1 MKTTSTT
8 NSEIINAKANTNATA
23 ANVASTNALS
33 TNVLSSSSATTAS
46 TSTAAA
52 KAIKRAYTSPM
63 MRKIDLIV
71 IHCSATRC
79 NTNFTPEALDACHR
93 KRGFNGCGYHFYIT
107 KDGLVHAMRP
117 VHLPGAHARG
127 YNANSIGICY
137 EGGLNGD
144 GKAQDT
150 RTILQKSI
158 LHSLVGRLKK
168 EFGIKKV
175 VGHRDLSP
183 DLNGDGKITPNEYMK
198 QCPCFDVASEDF

>member
-1 MKTTSTT
+1 MKTINLLNSTAIAAKTTVSKSNEATTTTSTST
-8 NSEIINAKANTNATA
+8 P
-23 ANVASTNALS
+23 ASKPTKRNPS
-33 TNVLSSSSATTAS
+33 TKPFN
-46 TSTAAA
+46 
-52 KAIKRAYTSPM
+52 
-63 MRKIDLIV
+63 RKIDLIV

-117 VHLPGAHARG
+117 VEIMGAHARG
-127 YNANSIGICY
+127 FNAHSIGICY
-137 EGGLNGD
+137 EGGLNGE
-144 GKAQDT
+144 GKPQDT
-150 RTILQKSI
+150 RTVLQKSI

-183 DLNGDGKITPNEYMK
+183 DLNGDGKITPNEWMK
-198 QCPCFDVASEDF
+198 QCPCFDVASEGF